1 MARARKKDNR
11 GPLQRYEDEL
21 RIAREQSSLDVL
33 TEAQKAKPEYAGNGR
48 TFRRNTLLDRW
59 FDEGGPGFGPGA
71 ELAVKWCQRAWESQ
85 GIIGRLT
92 AAYEPTI
99 GGAANHEYIVEMREE
114 LIYTQRQF
122 PPAFWCVFENVVRH
136 GQPAGVA
143 GSDLAANSPQA
154 TACAKAIV
162 GMVASMIAMQRG
174 Y

>member
-1 MARARKKDNR
+1 MAKPRKKDNR
-11 GPLQRYEDEL
+11 GPLQRLYDASHTIE
-21 RIAREQSSLDVL
+21 AQSSLDVL
-33 TEAQKAKPEYAGNGR
+33 TEAQRAKPEYAGNGR

-59 FDEGGPGFGPGA
+59 FSEGGPGFDQGA
-71 ELAVKWCQRAWESQ
+71 ELAVKWCQKAWESQ

-99 GGAANHEYIVEMREE
+99 GGQSNHEYIVEMREE
-114 LIYTQRQF
+114 LIYTERQF
-122 PPAFWCVFENVVRH
+122 PPAYWRVFEQVARF

-143 GSDLAANSPQA
+143 GSDLASNTPQA
-154 TACAKAIV
+154 TATAKAIV